1 MNRQTPGLSREQ
13 FVVRAGG
20 SLILTVL
27 VLGRLFPAMQ
37 RVDESARASWAESV
51 SARHR
56 YEFATAQLRRAA
68 STPGAD
74 AGAAR
79 LEGAVIAASSEADAF
94 AALILHVSAIAE
106 LCDVSIASATPLTPG
121 APVSDGRRIAARFAF
136 FASTRAT
143 FDLLRELDVGSP
155 VTAIK
160 SVRIVA
166 EHGGGATGNDRVVVE
181 MVVESPVAIRAPAS
195 DA

>member
-1 MNRQTPGLSREQ
+1 MNRPSQGLSREQ
-13 FVVRAGG
+13 IVVRAGG
-20 SLILTVL
+20 SLILAVL
-27 VLGRLFPAMQ
+27 VLGRLLPAMQ

-79 LEGAVIAASSEADAF
+79 LEGAVIAASSEAGAF
-94 AALILHVSAIAE
+94 ATLTQHVSLIAE
-106 LCDVSIASATPLTPG
+106 LCDVSIVSATPMTAG
-121 APVSDGRRIAARFAF
+121 APVSDRSRIAARFALSG
-136 FASTRAT
+136 STRAI
-143 FDLLRELDVGSP
+143 FDLLRELEVGSP
-155 VTAIK
+155 VAAIK
-160 SVRIVA
+160 SVRIVP
-166 EHGGGATGNDRVVVE
+166 ERGGSAAGEDRLVVE